1 MKNRRHRKKR
11 CRVRLILLI
20 LLLLAILVLWPKR
33 VHLDGLISPN
43 AILLEADS
51 GEVLAEKNADSQ
63 IYPASMTKMM
73 TALLAIEAEPDLDRQ
88 VTIPEDVFPALEQ
101 EGASMAGFKL
111 GEVVAIRDLL
121 YGALLPSG
129 AECCETLA
137 RLVSGTEA
145 DFVALMNQKA
155 AELGMTSTHF
165 CNPTGLHDPE
175 HVSTVRDISTLLR
188 EAVRNETFRKILTT
202 ERYTIQPT
210 NLHPKGFTVTNTLL
224 RELNGDEIRNGK
236 ILGGKTGYT
245 SEAGLCLA
253 SIAEVKEKEY
263 LLVTAGALGNH
274 ETEQYHIEDAVKAYR
289 QLARGSLCAESLIF
303 AAKYGISL

>member
-1 MKNRRHRKKR
+1 MKNRRRRKNR
-11 CRVRLILLI
+11 NHLGWIWLI
-20 LLLLAILVLWPKR
+20 LLLLAVLILWPKK

-51 GEVLAEKNADSQ
+51 GEVLAEKNADTQ

-73 TALLAIEAEPDLDRQ
+73 TVLLAIEAEPDLDRQ
-88 VTIPEDVFPALEQ
+88 VTIPEDIFPALKQ
-101 EGASMAGFKL
+101 EGASIAGFKS
-111 GEVVAIRDLL
+111 GEVVTVRDLL

-137 RLVSGTEA
+137 RLVSGTET
-145 DFVALMNQKA
+145 DFVALMNRKA

-175 HVSTVRDISTLLR
+175 HVSTVRDISVLLR

-210 NLHPKGFTVTNTLL
+210 NLHPEGFTVTSTLL
-224 RELNGDEIRNGK
+224 KELNGGEIRNGK

-253 SIAEVKEKEY
+253 SIAEVKGKTY
-263 LLVTAGALGNH
+263 LLVTAGALGSH
-274 ETEQYHIEDAVKAYR
+274 ETEPYHIEDAVKTYR
-289 QLARGSLCAESLIF
+289 QLAR
-303 AAKYGISL
+303 

>member
-1 MKNRRHRKKR
+1 MKNRRRRKNR
-11 CRVRLILLI
+11 NHLGWIWLI
-20 LLLLAILVLWPKR
+20 LLLLAVLILWPKK
-33 VHLDGLISPN
+33 VHLDGLISPD

-51 GEVLAEKNADSQ
+51 GEVLAEKNADTQ

-73 TALLAIEAEPDLDRQ
+73 TVLLAIEAEPDLDRQ
-88 VTIPEDVFPALEQ
+88 TTVPEDIFPALEQ
-101 EGASMAGFKL
+101 EGASMAGFRP
-111 GEVVAIRDLL
+111 GEVVTIRDLL

-137 RLVSGTEA
+137 RLVSGTET
-145 DFVALMNQKA
+145 DFVALMNRKA

-175 HVSTVRDISTLLR
+175 HVSTVRDISVLLR

-210 NLHPKGFTVTNTLL
+210 NLHPEGFTVTSTLL
-224 RELNGDEIRNGK
+224 KELNGGEIRNGK

-253 SIAEVKEKEY
+253 SIAEVKGKTY
-263 LLVTAGALGNH
+263 LLVTAGALGSH
-274 ETEQYHIEDAVKAYR
+274 ETEPYHIEDAVKTYR
-289 QLARGSLCAESLIF
+289 QLAR
-303 AAKYGISL
+303 

>member
-1 MKNRRHRKKR
+1 MKNRRRRKNR
-11 CRVRLILLI
+11 NHLGWIWLI
-20 LLLLAILVLWPKR
+20 LLLLAVLILWPKK

-51 GEVLAEKNADSQ
+51 GEVLAEKNADTQ

-73 TALLAIEAEPDLDRQ
+73 TVLLAIEAEPDLDRQ
-88 VTIPEDVFPALEQ
+88 VTIPEDIFPALKQ
-101 EGASMAGFKL
+101 EGASMAGFRP
-111 GEVVAIRDLL
+111 GEVVTTRDLL
-121 YGALLPSG
+121 YGTLLPSG

-137 RLVSGTEA
+137 RLVSGTET
-145 DFVALMNQKA
+145 DFVALMNRKA

-175 HVSTVRDISTLLR
+175 HVSTVRDISVLLR
-188 EAVRNETFRKILTT
+188 EAVRNEMFRKILTT

-210 NLHPKGFTVTNTLL
+210 NLHPEGFTVTSTLL
-224 RELNGDEIRNGK
+224 KELNGDEIRNGK

-253 SIAEVKEKEY
+253 SIAEVKGKTY
-263 LLVTAGALGNH
+263 LLVTAGALGSH
-274 ETEQYHIEDAVKAYR
+274 ETEPYHIEDAVKTYR
-289 QLARGSLCAESLIF
+289 QLAR
-303 AAKYGISL
+303 

>member
-1 MKNRRHRKKR
+1 MKNRRRRKNR
-11 CRVRLILLI
+11 NHLGWIWLI
-20 LLLLAILVLWPKR
+20 LLLLAVLILWPKK
-33 VHLDGLISPN
+33 VHLDGLISPD

-51 GEVLAEKNADSQ
+51 GEVLAEKNADAQ

-73 TALLAIEAEPDLDRQ
+73 TVLLAIEAEPDLDRQ
-88 VTIPEDVFPALEQ
+88 VTVPEDIFPALKQ
-101 EGASMAGFKL
+101 EGASMAGFKS
-111 GEVVAIRDLL
+111 GEVVTVRDLL

-137 RLVSGTEA
+137 RLVSGTET
-145 DFVALMNQKA
+145 DFVALMNRKA

-175 HVSTVRDISTLLR
+175 HVSTVRDISVLLR

-210 NLHPKGFTVTNTLL
+210 NLHPEGFTVTSTLL
-224 RELNGDEIRNGK
+224 KELNGDEIRNGK

-253 SIAEVKEKEY
+253 SIAEVKGKTY
-263 LLVTAGALGNH
+263 LLVTAGALGSH
-274 ETEQYHIEDAVKAYR
+274 ETEPYHIEDAVKTYR
-289 QLARGSLCAESLIF
+289 QLAR
-303 AAKYGISL
+303 

>member
-1 MKNRRHRKKR
+1 MKNRRRR
-11 CRVRLILLI
+11 RNRRQSRLILLI
-20 LLLLAILVLWPKR
+20 LLLLAMLILWPKK
-33 VHLDGLISPN
+33 VHLDGLISPE
-43 AILLEADS
+43 AILLETDS
-51 GEVLAEKNADSQ
+51 GEVLAEKNADRQ

-73 TALLAIEAEPDLDRQ
+73 TVLLAIEAEPDLDRQ
-88 VTIPEDVFPALEQ
+88 VTVPEDIFPALEQ
-101 EGASMAGFKL
+101 EGASMAGFRP
-111 GEVVAIRDLL
+111 GEVVTVRDLL

-137 RLVSGTEA
+137 RLVSGNEA

-188 EAVRNETFRKILTT
+188 EAVRNKTFRKILTT
-202 ERYTIQPT
+202 EHYTIQPT
-210 NLHPKGFTVTNTLL
+210 NLHPEGFTVTSTLL
-224 RELNGDEIRNGK
+224 KELNGNKIRSGK

-253 SIAEVKEKEY
+253 SVAEVKGKEY
-263 LLVTAGALGNH
+263 LLVTAGAQGNH
-274 ETEQYHIEDAVKAYR
+274 ETEPYHIEDAVKAYR
-289 QLARGSLCAESLIF
+289 QLAR
-303 AAKYGISL
+303 

>member
-1 MKNRRHRKKR
+1 MKNRRRRKNR
-11 CRVRLILLI
+11 NHLGWIWLI
-20 LLLLAILVLWPKR
+20 LLLLAVLILWPKK

-51 GEVLAEKNADSQ
+51 GEVLAEKNADAQ

-73 TALLAIEAEPDLDRQ
+73 TVLLAIEAEPDLDRQ
-88 VTIPEDVFPALEQ
+88 VTVPEDIFPALKQ
-101 EGASMAGFKL
+101 EGASMAGFKS
-111 GEVVAIRDLL
+111 GEVVTVRDLL

-137 RLVSGTEA
+137 RLVSGTET
-145 DFVALMNQKA
+145 DFVALMNRKA

-175 HVSTVRDISTLLR
+175 HVSTVRDISVLLR

-210 NLHPKGFTVTNTLL
+210 NLHPEGFTVTSTLL
-224 RELNGDEIRNGK
+224 KELNGDEIRNGK

-253 SIAEVKEKEY
+253 SIAEVKGKTY
-263 LLVTAGALGNH
+263 LLVTAGALGSH
-274 ETEQYHIEDAVKAYR
+274 ETEPYHIEDAVKTYR
-289 QLARGSLCAESLIF
+289 QLAR
-303 AAKYGISL
+303 

>member
-1 MKNRRHRKKR
+1 MKNRRRRKNR
-11 CRVRLILLI
+11 NHLGWIWLI
-20 LLLLAILVLWPKR
+20 LLLLAVLILWPKK

-51 GEVLAEKNADSQ
+51 GEVLAEKNADTQ

-73 TALLAIEAEPDLDRQ
+73 TVLLAIEAEPDLDRQ
-88 VTIPEDVFPALEQ
+88 VTVPEDIFPALKQ
-101 EGASMAGFKL
+101 EGASMAGFKS
-111 GEVVAIRDLL
+111 GEVVTVRDLL

-137 RLVSGTEA
+137 RLVSGTET

-175 HVSTVRDISTLLR
+175 HVSTVRDISVLLR

-210 NLHPKGFTVTNTLL
+210 NLHPEGFTVTSTLL
-224 RELNGDEIRNGK
+224 KELNGDEIRNGK

-253 SIAEVKEKEY
+253 SIAEVKGKTY
-263 LLVTAGALGNH
+263 LLVTAGALGSH
-274 ETEQYHIEDAVKAYR
+274 ETEPYHIEDAVKTYR
-289 QLARGSLCAESLIF
+289 QLAR
-303 AAKYGISL
+303 

>member
-1 MKNRRHRKKR
+1 MKNRRRRKNR
-11 CRVRLILLI
+11 NHLGWIWLI
-20 LLLLAILVLWPKR
+20 LLLLAVLILWPKK

-51 GEVLAEKNADSQ
+51 GEVLAEKNADTQ

-73 TALLAIEAEPDLDRQ
+73 TVLLVIEAEPDLDRQ
-88 VTIPEDVFPALEQ
+88 VTIPEDIFPALKQ
-101 EGASMAGFKL
+101 EGASMAGFQP
-111 GEVVAIRDLL
+111 GEVVTVRDLL

-137 RLVSGTEA
+137 RLVSGTET
-145 DFVALMNQKA
+145 DFVALMNRKA

-175 HVSTVRDISTLLR
+175 HVSTVRDISVLLR
-188 EAVRNETFRKILTT
+188 EAVRNEMFRKILTT

-210 NLHPKGFTVTNTLL
+210 NLHPEGFTVTSTLL
-224 RELNGDEIRNGK
+224 KELNGDEIRNGK

-253 SIAEVKEKEY
+253 SIAEVKGKTY
-263 LLVTAGALGNH
+263 LLVTAGALGSH
-274 ETEQYHIEDAVKAYR
+274 ETEPYHIEDAVKTYR
-289 QLARGSLCAESLIF
+289 QLAR
-303 AAKYGISL
+303 

>member
-11 CRVRLILLI
+11 RRARLILLI

-51 GEVLAEKNADSQ
+51 SEVLAEKNADSQ

-73 TALLAIEAEPDLDRQ
+73 TVLLAIEAEPDLDRQ

-101 EGASMAGFKL
+101 EGASMAGFKP

-202 ERYTIQPT
+202 DRYTIQPT

-289 QLARGSLCAESLIF
+289 QLAR
-303 AAKYGISL
+303 

>member
-1 MKNRRHRKKR
+1 MKNRRRRKNR
-11 CRVRLILLI
+11 NHLGWIWLI
-20 LLLLAILVLWPKR
+20 LLLLAVLILWPKK

-51 GEVLAEKNADSQ
+51 GEVLAEKNADTQ

-73 TALLAIEAEPDLDRQ
+73 TVLLAIEAEPDLDRQ
-88 VTIPEDVFPALEQ
+88 VTVPEDIFPALKQ
-101 EGASMAGFKL
+101 EGASMAGFKS
-111 GEVVAIRDLL
+111 GEVVTVRDLL

-137 RLVSGTEA
+137 RLVSGTET
-145 DFVALMNQKA
+145 DFVALMNRKA

-175 HVSTVRDISTLLR
+175 HVSTVRDISVLLR
-188 EAVRNETFRKILTT
+188 EAVRNEMFRKILTT

-210 NLHPKGFTVTNTLL
+210 NLHPEGFTVTSTLL
-224 RELNGDEIRNGK
+224 KELNGDEIRNGK

-253 SIAEVKEKEY
+253 SIAEVKGKTY
-263 LLVTAGALGNH
+263 LLVTAGALGSH
-274 ETEQYHIEDAVKAYR
+274 ETEPYHIEDAVKTYR
-289 QLARGSLCAESLIF
+289 QLAR
-303 AAKYGISL
+303 

>member
-1 MKNRRHRKKR
+1 MKNRRRRKNR
-11 CRVRLILLI
+11 NHLGWIWLI
-20 LLLLAILVLWPKR
+20 LLLLVVLMLWPKK

-43 AILLEADS
+43 AILLEVDS
-51 GEVLAEKNADSQ
+51 GEVLAEKNADAQ

-73 TALLAIEAEPDLDRQ
+73 TVLLAIEAESDLDRQ
-88 VTIPEDVFPALEQ
+88 VTVPEDIFPALEQ
-101 EGASMAGFKL
+101 EGASMAGFKP
-111 GEVVAIRDLL
+111 GEIVTVRDLL
-121 YGALLPSG
+121 YGAILPSG

-137 RLVSGTEA
+137 RLVSGTET

-175 HVSTVRDISTLLR
+175 HVSTVRDISVLLR

-202 ERYTIQPT
+202 ERYTIQST
-210 NLHPKGFTVTNTLL
+210 NLHPEGFTVTSTLL
-224 RELNGDEIRNGK
+224 KELNGDEIRNGK

-253 SIAEVKEKEY
+253 SIAEMKGKTY

-274 ETEQYHIEDAVKAYR
+274 ETEPYHIEDAVKTYR
-289 QLARGSLCAESLIF
+289 QLAR
-303 AAKYGISL
+303 

>member
-1 MKNRRHRKKR
+1 MKNRRRRKNR
-11 CRVRLILLI
+11 NHLGWIWLI
-20 LLLLAILVLWPKR
+20 LLLLAVLILWPKK

-51 GEVLAEKNADSQ
+51 GEVLAEKNADTQ

-73 TALLAIEAEPDLDRQ
+73 TVLLAIEAEPDLDRQ
-88 VTIPEDVFPALEQ
+88 VTVPEDIFPALKQ
-101 EGASMAGFKL
+101 EGASMAGFKS
-111 GEVVAIRDLL
+111 GEVVTIRDLL

-137 RLVSGTEA
+137 RLVSGTET
-145 DFVALMNQKA
+145 DFVALMNRKA

-175 HVSTVRDISTLLR
+175 HVSTVRDISVLLR
-188 EAVRNETFRKILTT
+188 EAVRNEMFRKILTT

-210 NLHPKGFTVTNTLL
+210 NLHPEGFTVTSTLL
-224 RELNGDEIRNGK
+224 KELNGDEIRNGK

-253 SIAEVKEKEY
+253 SIAEVKGKTY
-263 LLVTAGALGNH
+263 LLVTAGALGSH
-274 ETEQYHIEDAVKAYR
+274 ETEPYHIEDAVKTYR
-289 QLARGSLCAESLIF
+289 QLAR
-303 AAKYGISL
+303 

>member
-1 MKNRRHRKKR
+1 MKNRRRRKNR
-11 CRVRLILLI
+11 NHLGWIWLI
-20 LLLLAILVLWPKR
+20 LLLLAVLILWPKK

-51 GEVLAEKNADSQ
+51 GEVLAEKNADTQ

-73 TALLAIEAEPDLDRQ
+73 TVLLVIEAEPDLDRQ
-88 VTIPEDVFPALEQ
+88 VTVPEDIFPALKQ
-101 EGASMAGFKL
+101 EGASMAGFKS
-111 GEVVAIRDLL
+111 GEVVTIRDLL

-137 RLVSGTEA
+137 RLVSGTET
-145 DFVALMNQKA
+145 DFVALMNRKA

-175 HVSTVRDISTLLR
+175 HVSTVRDISVLLR
-188 EAVRNETFRKILTT
+188 EAVRNEMFRKILTT

-210 NLHPKGFTVTNTLL
+210 NLHPEGFTVTSTLL
-224 RELNGDEIRNGK
+224 KELNGDEIRNGK

-253 SIAEVKEKEY
+253 SIAEVKGKTY
-263 LLVTAGALGNH
+263 LLVTAGALGSH
-274 ETEQYHIEDAVKAYR
+274 ETEPYHIEDAVKTYR
-289 QLARGSLCAESLIF
+289 QLAR
-303 AAKYGISL
+303 

>member
-1 MKNRRHRKKR
+1 MKNRRRRKNR
-11 CRVRLILLI
+11 NHLGWIWLI
-20 LLLLAILVLWPKR
+20 LLLLAVLILWPKK
-33 VHLDGLISPN
+33 VHLDGLISPD

-51 GEVLAEKNADSQ
+51 GEVLAEKNADTQ

-73 TALLAIEAEPDLDRQ
+73 TVLLAIEAEPDLDRQ
-88 VTIPEDVFPALEQ
+88 VTVPEDIFPTLKQ
-101 EGASMAGFKL
+101 EGASMAGFKS
-111 GEVVAIRDLL
+111 GEVVTVRDLL

-137 RLVSGTEA
+137 RLVSGTET
-145 DFVALMNQKA
+145 DFVALMNRKA

-175 HVSTVRDISTLLR
+175 HVSTVRDISVLLR
-188 EAVRNETFRKILTT
+188 EAVRNEMFRKILTT

-210 NLHPKGFTVTNTLL
+210 NLHPEGFTVTSTLL
-224 RELNGDEIRNGK
+224 KELNGDEIRNGK

-253 SIAEVKEKEY
+253 SIAEVKGKTY
-263 LLVTAGALGNH
+263 LLVTAGALGSH
-274 ETEQYHIEDAVKAYR
+274 ETEPYHIEDAVKTYR
-289 QLARGSLCAESLIF
+289 QLAR
-303 AAKYGISL
+303 

>member
-1 MKNRRHRKKR
+1 MKNRRHRR
-11 CRVRLILLI
+11 NRRRVRLILLI
-20 LLLLAILVLWPKR
+20 LLLLAILILWPKK

-51 GEVLAEKNADSQ
+51 GEVLAEKNADAQ

-73 TALLAIEAEPDLDRQ
+73 TVLLAIEAEPDLDRQ
-88 VTIPEDVFPALEQ
+88 VTVPEDIFPALKQ
-101 EGASMAGFKL
+101 EGASMAGFKS
-111 GEVVAIRDLL
+111 GEVVTVRDLL

-137 RLVSGTEA
+137 RLVSGTET
-145 DFVALMNQKA
+145 DFVALMNRKA

-175 HVSTVRDISTLLR
+175 HVSTVRDISVLLR
-188 EAVRNETFRKILTT
+188 EAVRNEMFRKILTT

-210 NLHPKGFTVTNTLL
+210 NLHPEGFTVTSTLL
-224 RELNGDEIRNGK
+224 KELNGDEIRNGK

-253 SIAEVKEKEY
+253 SIAEVKGKTY
-263 LLVTAGALGNH
+263 LLVTAGALGSH
-274 ETEQYHIEDAVKAYR
+274 ETEPYHIEDAVKTYR
-289 QLARGSLCAESLIF
+289 QLAR
-303 AAKYGISL
+303 

>member
-1 MKNRRHRKKR
+1 MKNRRRRKNR
-11 CRVRLILLI
+11 NHLGWIWLI
-20 LLLLAILVLWPKR
+20 LLLLAVLILWPKK

-51 GEVLAEKNADSQ
+51 GEVLAEKNADTQ

-73 TALLAIEAEPDLDRQ
+73 TVLLAIEAEPDLDRQ
-88 VTIPEDVFPALEQ
+88 VTVPEDIFPALKQ
-101 EGASMAGFKL
+101 EGASMAGFKS
-111 GEVVAIRDLL
+111 GEVVTVRDLL

-137 RLVSGTEA
+137 RLVSGTET
-145 DFVALMNQKA
+145 DFVALMNRKA

-175 HVSTVRDISTLLR
+175 HVSTVRDISVLLR
-188 EAVRNETFRKILTT
+188 EAVRNEMFRKILTT
-202 ERYTIQPT
+202 ERYIIQPT
-210 NLHPKGFTVTNTLL
+210 NLHPEGFTVTSTLL
-224 RELNGDEIRNGK
+224 KELNGDEIRNGK

-253 SIAEVKEKEY
+253 SIAEVKGKTY
-263 LLVTAGALGNH
+263 LLVTAGALGSH
-274 ETEQYHIEDAVKAYR
+274 ETEPYHIEDAVKTYR
-289 QLARGSLCAESLIF
+289 QLAR
-303 AAKYGISL
+303 

>member
-1 MKNRRHRKKR
+1 MKNRRRRKNR
-11 CRVRLILLI
+11 NHLGWIWLI
-20 LLLLAILVLWPKR
+20 LLLLAVLILWPKK

-51 GEVLAEKNADSQ
+51 GEVLAEKNADTQ

-73 TALLAIEAEPDLDRQ
+73 TVLLAIEAEPDLDRQ
-88 VTIPEDVFPALEQ
+88 VTVPEDIFPALKQ
-101 EGASMAGFKL
+101 EGASMAGFKS
-111 GEVVAIRDLL
+111 GEVVTIRDLL

-137 RLVSGTEA
+137 RLVSGTET
-145 DFVALMNQKA
+145 DFVALMNRKA

-175 HVSTVRDISTLLR
+175 HVSTVRDISVLLR
-188 EAVRNETFRKILTT
+188 EAVRNEMFRKILTT
-202 ERYTIQPT
+202 ECYTIQPT
-210 NLHPKGFTVTNTLL
+210 NLHPEGFTVTSTLL
-224 RELNGDEIRNGK
+224 KELNGDEIRNGK

-253 SIAEVKEKEY
+253 SIAEVKGKTY
-263 LLVTAGALGNH
+263 LLVTAGALGSH
-274 ETEQYHIEDAVKAYR
+274 ETEPYHIEDAVKTYR
-289 QLARGSLCAESLIF
+289 QLAR
-303 AAKYGISL
+303 

>member
-1 MKNRRHRKKR
+1 MKNRRRRKNR
-11 CRVRLILLI
+11 NHLGWIWLI
-20 LLLLAILVLWPKR
+20 LLLLAVLILWPKK

-51 GEVLAEKNADSQ
+51 GEVLAEKNADTQ

-73 TALLAIEAEPDLDRQ
+73 TVLLAIEASPDLDRQ
-88 VTIPEDVFPALEQ
+88 TTVPEDIFPALEQ
-101 EGASMAGFKL
+101 EGASMAGFRP
-111 GEVVAIRDLL
+111 GEVVTVRDLL

-137 RLVSGTEA
+137 RLVSGTET
-145 DFVALMNQKA
+145 DFVALMNRKA

-175 HVSTVRDISTLLR
+175 HISAVRDISVLLR
-188 EAVRNETFRKILTT
+188 EAVRNEMFRKILTT

-210 NLHPKGFTVTNTLL
+210 NLHPEGFTVTSTLL
-224 RELNGDEIRNGK
+224 KELNGDEIRNGK

-253 SIAEVKEKEY
+253 SIAEVKGKTY
-263 LLVTAGALGNH
+263 LLVTAGALGSH
-274 ETEQYHIEDAVKAYR
+274 ETEPYHIEDAVKTYR
-289 QLARGSLCAESLIF
+289 QLAR
-303 AAKYGISL
+303 

>member
-1 MKNRRHRKKR
+1 
-11 CRVRLILLI
+11 
-20 LLLLAILVLWPKR
+20 
-33 VHLDGLISPN
+33 
-43 AILLEADS
+43 
-51 GEVLAEKNADSQ
+51 
-63 IYPASMTKMM
+63 
-73 TALLAIEAEPDLDRQ
+73 
-88 VTIPEDVFPALEQ
+88 
-101 EGASMAGFKL
+101 
-111 GEVVAIRDLL
+111 
-121 YGALLPSG
+121 
-129 AECCETLA
+129 
-137 RLVSGTEA
+137 
-145 DFVALMNQKA
+145 MNQKA

-224 RELNGDEIRNGK
+224 RELNGDEIRTGK

-274 ETEQYHIEDAVKAYR
+274 ETEKYHIEDAVKAYR
-289 QLARGSLCAESLIF
+289 QLAR
-303 AAKYGISL
+303 